1 MKTLSKRMAAIA
13 SFVPPGS
20 RIADVGTDH
29 GYIPICLVRDG
40 TARSAIAM
48 DVRSGP
54 LSRAAEHVRECGL
67 EDRISLR
74 LGDGLSALKAGEADT
89 VLISGMGGPLMRE
102 ILSKGQ
108 SVAASVH
115 CFVLSPQSDIPG
127 VRVFLRENGY
137 RIEREA
143 FLLDEGKYY
152 TVMQVFHGETG
163 PVRYIEDQYGRYLL
177 DRGDPVLREYLIRQE
192 GRLRELL
199 KKLQDSPRDETRRK
213 AVGLK
218 KEWEAVREALAV
230 ISRREAGWSAEKY

>member
-1 MKTLSKRMAAIA
+1 MKKLSKRMAAIA

-29 GYIPICLVRDG
+29 GYIPICLVQSG

-48 DVRSGP
+48 DVREGP
-54 LSRAAEHVRECGL
+54 LSRAAQHVKECGL
-67 EDRISLR
+67 EAQIRLR

-89 VLISGMGGPLMRE
+89 VLISGLGGPLMRE
-102 ILSKGQ
+102 ILSRGEQ
-108 SVAASVH
+108 VAASVP

-143 FLLDEGKYY
+143 FVLDEGKYY
-152 TVMQVFHGETG
+152 TVMQVVHGETG
-163 PVRYIEDQYGRYLL
+163 PVRYIDDLYGKYLL
-177 DRGDPVLREYLIRQE
+177 EQRNPVLREFLTRQA

-199 KKLQDSPRDETRRK
+199 EKIEDSPRDETRKK
-213 AVGLK
+213 AAERK
-218 KEWEAVREALAV
+218 KEWEAVKEALAV
-230 ISRREAGWSAEKY
+230 MT